1 MTWLTAMP
9 GTPASEHGGLAEYLR
24 VLGELYLAD
33 DRFAANY
40 GGTEGAVFV
49 RAALGIWIDQNLAE

>member
-1 MTWLTAMP
+1 MP